1 MIANTIVRFT
11 GPSLALA
18 LTLAFRTTI
27 AIGAE
32 PPASEN
38 VHQAESYAAQAYEAN
53 SQKEH
58 ARAVALY
65 QKAFDA
71 APSAD
76 ILYNIARI
84 YDVGIRD
91 RPLAISFYRRYLADP
106 GALSER
112 ILKVNQRLRVLRE
125 AETAVESVAA
135 ADSGARVAAATPD
148 GAPASGGGPT
158 ATPPDY
164 WSTERRAAVIAGG
177 AGVIGLGV
185 GVGFTLSAIAENRDA
200 QADCEGDI
208 CSSQRG
214 LDASHSARRK
224 AAVATFAFSAGGV
237 LAAAAGVLW
246 LLSPSSDA
254 EPRDKLADLRWT
266 PLATSSRLGVEVA
279 GRF

>member
-106 GALSER
+106 GAVSER
-112 ILKVNQRLRVLRE
+112 ILKVNQRLHVLRE
-125 AETAVESVAA
+125 AETAVVSMAA
-135 ADSGARVAAATPD
+135 TDSGARVTAATPD
-148 GAPASGGGPT
+148 GEPANDVGQMT
-158 ATPPDY
+158 TQPDY
-164 WSTERRAAVIAGG
+164 WSTERRAAVIGG
-177 AGVIGLGV
+177 ALGVVGLGV

-208 CSSQRG
+208 CNSQRG
-214 LDASHSARRK
+214 VDASNSARHK

-237 LAAAAGVLW
+237 LTAAAGVLW

-254 EPRDKLADLRWT
+254 EPRDKLADLRWN